1 MDLTR
6 ELQQR
11 KEFCNILFELAKSQE
26 LLQDA
31 YYRSNMYKRLE
42 LLYDAETPE
51 KRFRHFYTD
60 IFSVLTQIQQNTE
73 LGDINILGQNL
84 DVIRNG
90 YKPQNKASDGKRTI
104 DVSDAIKKLYDHV
117 NLDIARITYSDAAD
131 RRISG
136 ESSLESLQTQLNS
149 LQNEL
154 QKAQSIKQDYEITEK
169 KLVEV
174 ESKLDNSQREYITIL
189 GIFAAVV
196 LAFTGGIAFS
206 TSVLNNIA
214 QASVYRTIF
223 ISLVIGLVL
232 INILFCLFYYINS
245 LVNKEKKLYPL
256 IISNIVMIVLLIATV
271 AAWNLGLV
279 ENRNNRIN
287 TKSNVLT
294 EEIQDGTDSTKT
306 PDT

>member
-1 MDLTR
+1 M
-6 ELQQR
+6 E
-11 KEFCNILFELAKSQE
+11 N
-26 LLQDA
+26 
-31 YYRSNMYKRLE
+31 
-42 LLYDAETPE
+42 
-51 KRFRHFYTD
+51 
-60 IFSVLTQIQQNTE
+60 
-73 LGDINILGQNL
+73 
-84 DVIRNG
+84 
-90 YKPQNKASDGKRTI
+90 
-104 DVSDAIKKLYDHV
+104 
-117 NLDIARITYSDAAD
+117 
-131 RRISG
+131 
-136 ESSLESLQTQLNS
+136 LQTQLNS

-154 QKAQSIKQDYEITEK
+154 QKAQSIKQDYETTEK

-174 ESKLDNSQREYITIL
+174 ESKLDNSQKEYITIL

-232 INILFCLFYYINS
+232 INMLFGLFYYINS

-271 AAWNLGLV
+271 AAWNFGLV

-287 TKSNVLT
+287 TKSIVLI
-294 EEIQDGTDSTKT
+294 EEIQDGIDSTQT
-306 PDT
+306 PGI